1 MAQNDPY
8 DIDEKVAALRG
19 HAERQGQTISS
30 IVEAAITLAERVRN
44 LESYVQQRAVME
56 AREEERDKALYEKL
70 AEIKADIKGIRM
82 FGQKIQWT
90 VIVTVIGAIVAFII
104 KGKLI

>member
-1 MAQNDPY
+1 MPLDPH
-8 DIDEKVAALRG
+8 DLDEKVTALRS
-19 HAERQGQTISS
+19 HAERQGQSISA
-30 IVEAAITLAERVRN
+30 IVETAMALAERVRN

-56 AREEERDKALYEKL
+56 ARDEERDKALYEKL
-70 AEIKADIKGIRM
+70 AEIKADIAGIRT